1 VLSKCL
7 NPACSAQFRYLHEGK
22 IFKIATASPFPEPP
36 DSASHKVEY
45 FWLCGH
51 CAQTLKV
58 VLDHGVVTIRPLPL
72 ELSKTTPEEDE
83 EDERHL
89 A

>member
-1 VLSKCL
+1 MLSKCL
-7 NPACSAQFRYLHEGK
+7 NPACSAKFRYLHEGK
-22 IFKIATASPFPEPP
+22 IFKIATGSPSPDPL
-36 DSASHKVEY
+36 DSASHKVEH

-72 ELSKTTPEEDE
+72 DLPKTTPEEDV
-83 EDERHL
+83 EDEPHL